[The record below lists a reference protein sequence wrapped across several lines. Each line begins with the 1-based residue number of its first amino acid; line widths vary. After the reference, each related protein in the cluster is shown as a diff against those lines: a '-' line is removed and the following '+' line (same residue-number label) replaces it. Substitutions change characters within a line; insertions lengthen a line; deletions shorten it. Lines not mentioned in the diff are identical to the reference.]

1 MYLEKCIH
9 KKNGFFFTGY
19 LGPGGLFDDN
29 QQDGV
34 DCIGGAAGYIDRRFF
49 GVSHIYSNPT
59 PKSVYGKILIGPY
72 DPEGFL
78 GSLTSVVQVFL
89 GYQAGQIIL
98 TFKGH
103 KERMVRFVFWAVFNG
118 ILGLALNGFT
128 RDEGWIPINKN
139 LWSLSYVFVTTAT
152 AFLLMAVVYAL
163 VDAYNKWDGTPF
175 IYAGMNSIVLYLSH
189 YVAWQ
194 MGPFN
199 YISGPMN
206 THWDNLV
213 ESIWSVSAW
222 LIVAYVMYRKKVFI
236 TV

>member
-1 MYLEKCIH
+1 
-9 KKNGFFFTGY
+9 
-19 LGPGGLFDDN
+19 
-29 QQDGV
+29 
-34 DCIGGAAGYIDRRFF
+34 
-49 GVSHIYSNPT
+49 
-59 PKSVYGKILIGPY
+59 
-72 DPEGFL
+72 
-78 GSLTSVVQVFL
+78 
-89 GYQAGQIIL
+89 
-98 TFKGH
+98 
-103 KERMVRFVFWAVFNG
+103 
-118 ILGLALNGFT
+118 
-128 RDEGWIPINKN
+128 
-139 LWSLSYVFVTTAT
+139 
-152 AFLLMAVVYAL
+152 MAVVYAL

-175 IYAGMNSIVLYLSH
+175 IYAGIYDNMQFEFHHNFSRIFIGMNSIVLYLGH